1 MTIQEIAGGGGCLL
15 LALMTLVQIAPIKIN
30 PWSWL
35 AKTVGKAVNADM
47 SGRLDGIAAKLDGH
61 IEMDDRRTAD
71 GHRAQ
76 ILHFNNELLRPINH
90 TKEEFIEILTQID
103 VYEKYCETHPGG
115 LQGAAEEAR
124 LPPGERFRP
133 ERIGAI
139 KKPPKTGRQE
149 LTKCGA
155 DSMMGST
162 EGALLHKRRLAHRY
176 YP

>member
-103 VYEKYCETHPGG
+103 VYEKYCETHPEYPNNRAVLAIENIREVYKERLKKRDFLQESGSARNG
-115 LQGAAEEAR
+115 LEQ
-124 LPPGERFRP
+124 
-133 ERIGAI
+133 
-139 KKPPKTGRQE
+139 
-149 LTKCGA
+149 
-155 DSMMGST
+155 
-162 EGALLHKRRLAHRY
+162 
-176 YP
+176 